1 MKIGI
6 LTFHYAHNCGACL
19 QAFALKTYLKKKGQD
34 AQLINY
40 KNPVINNLY
49 PKKHKVKISFGD
61 FVHLD
66 ALIKKIKLIRDY
78 RYGQHEWR
86 EQHKKFEMF
95 INKFLLDG
103 DYNVL
108 NSEQVKNLDIDLF
121 IAGSDQIWNK
131 QLTGGYD
138 DIYLLNFV
146 TKARKAYYGASNG
159 TSEIESHDLPV
170 FNDVFLGTNK
180 YISTR
185 EPNLAAFLSK
195 TFNRDVLSVVDPCF
209 LLGKEDYI
217 NIFSL
222 NERKYV
228 PNKKYIFG
236 YFISERNKR
245 AREVVSMIAHALNLE
260 IFEFHYRKS
269 RDLKHDYQ
277 TCNIGPIEFLNLIH
291 HAEFVVTDSF
301 HGTVFSIIFNKKFYS
316 FYKEDVRKNNLLEKL
331 NLTERHIRDFKDV
344 DLNKDVDFSNVNLD
358 EYSLTSKKFLNE
370 MIEEYENDTFGK

>member
-1 MKIGI
+1 MRIGI
-6 LTFHYAHNCGACL
+6 LTFHYAHNSGACL
-19 QAFALKTYLKKKGQD
+19 QAFALKTYLRKNGQD

-40 KNPVINNLY
+40 KNQVINNLY
-49 PKKHKVKISFGD
+49 SIKPKVKISFRD

-78 RYGQHEWR
+78 RYGQYEWR

-103 DYNVL
+103 DNNVL
-108 NSEQVKNLDIDLF
+108 NSQQVKNLDIDLF

-138 DIYLLNFV
+138 DIYLLNFD
-146 TKARKAYYGASNG
+146 TKAHKAFYGASNG
-159 TSEIESHDLPV
+159 SDEIESNDLFV

-185 EPNLAAFLSK
+185 EPNLAVFLSK
-195 TFNRDVLSVVDPCF
+195 TFNRNVQSVTDPCF
-209 LLGKEDYI
+209 LLDKEDYI

-222 NERKYV
+222 NNRKYV
-228 PNKKYIFG
+228 PNKKYLFA

-245 AREVVSMIAHALNLE
+245 AKEAVSMIAHALNLE
-260 IFEFHYRKS
+260 IVEFHYRKS

-277 TCNIGPIEFLNLIH
+277 TCNIGPLEFLNLIH
-291 HAEFVVTDSF
+291 HAEFVLTDSF
-301 HGTVFSIIFNKKFYS
+301 HGTVFSIIFKKNFYS
-316 FYKEDVRKNNLLEKL
+316 IYKDDVRKNNLLEKL
-331 NLTERHIRDFKDV
+331 NLTERHIRDFRDV
-344 DLNKDVDFSNVNLD
+344 DLNKDTDFTNVNLSK
-358 EYSLTSKKFLNE
+358 YSFTSKKFLND
-370 MIEEYENDTFGK
+370 MIEEYENDKFRK